1 MAQTCVKGVPIMTS
15 LSVKFSQAL
24 DRGRRNVRA
33 PDSREALLASL
44 LRKRATAH
52 AIGAEELEA
61 LLRNQILWA
70 LPMRNAAAEAVATD
84 RHSDE

>member
-1 MAQTCVKGVPIMTS
+1 MTS
-15 LSVKFSQAL
+15 LSVKLSQAL

-33 PDSREALLASL
+33 PDSRESLLASL

-70 LPMRNAAAEAVATD
+70 LPMRNEAADAVAVD
-84 RHSDE
+84 RHSDGDK